1 MEQFSHLATRIFK
14 EAIAV
19 YEREGSIDT
28 PPINPYQPHTI
39 EHDLFRKNWIDN
51 AQWCLE
57 DIIRDPEIDPVQALI
72 IKRRI
77 DKSNQERTDLVEL
90 IDSFFL
96 QQYASVQP
104 QSDAKINTESPAWA
118 IDRLSILELKIY
130 NMDKAVRTASQDEA
144 LRKKCSDK
152 LHVLLEQE
160 RDLMQAIDELLE
172 DIAQGRKYMKVYKQ
186 MKMYNDPELNPML
199 KGQSL

>member
-1 MEQFSHLATRIFK
+1 MEHFSQLATRIFR

-19 YEREGSIDT
+19 YKAKGSIDM
-28 PPINPYQPHTI
+28 PPQNPYPERTI

-57 DIIRDPEIDPVQALI
+57 DVIRDPEIDPVYALQ

-77 DKSNQERTDLVEL
+77 DRSNQERTDLVEL

-96 QQYASVQP
+96 QKYADVKVDPS
-104 QSDAKINTESPAWA
+104 AKINTESPAWA
-118 IDRLSILELKIY
+118 IDRLSILALKIY
-130 NMDKAVRTASQDEA
+130 NMSKALQGAGSDEA
-144 LRKKCSDK
+144 LLKKCRDK
-152 LHVLLEQE
+152 LAVLTEQE
-160 RDLMQAIDELLE
+160 RDLTQAIDELLE
-172 DIAQGRKYMKVYKQ
+172 DIASGRKYMKVYKQ